1 MPKTPLFIPSTDE
14 EEEEAAPATQGSPSE
29 GTGAETRDEEAEQ
42 EDVGEANE
50 EPPSAS
56 THAARGGRCGR
67 GAPQGGKAAAASR
80 SKKTA
85 APATS
90 KSRATAEVVVPAVSS
105 LAQPCSLPLTLFCL
119 QGGFVPESVR
129 MLHDHN
135 SQSSPKVRAQRAAD
149 VRSLFGVVSRLPPL
163 YSPCLY

>member
-29 GTGAETRDEEAEQ
+29 GTGAETRDEEADQ
-42 EDVGEANE
+42 EDVEEANE

-56 THAARGGRCGR
+56 TRAARGGRRGR
-67 GAPQGGKAAAASR
+67 SAPRGGKAAAASR

-90 KSRATAEVVVPAVSS
+90 KSRATAEVAVPAVSS
-105 LAQPCSLPLTLFCL
+105 LAQPLPVNTDPLFVFRAVSYPRAYECCMNTA
-119 QGGFVPESVR
+119 GR
-129 MLHDHN
+129 AR
-135 SQSSPKVRAQRAAD
+135 PKSAHSAPRTF
-149 VRSLFGVVSRLPPL
+149 VRSSAW
-163 YSPCLY
+163 

>member
-1 MPKTPLFIPSTDE
+1 M
-14 EEEEAAPATQGSPSE
+14 G
-29 GTGAETRDEEAEQ
+29 
-42 EDVGEANE
+42 
-50 EPPSAS
+50 
-56 THAARGGRCGR
+56 
-67 GAPQGGKAAAASR
+67 R